1 MPLWNSSDGYGA
13 VTKTAHWLIVALFAL
28 QYAAGLTMTRLGEG
42 ERALGL
48 SGDALYDWHKTLGLV
63 ALAVAVVRLAAR
75 HVGELPPWAP
85 SLSEAERRFVHRAE
99 QVLYAAMFVL
109 PVSGFVYVMAGD
121 YGVMFAGRWELPN
134 PLPRSEALAAVA
146 RLVHIA
152 AAILLAAAL
161 AGHLG
166 LVLRH
171 TLWLRDGLLWRM
183 LPGRARR

>member
-1 MPLWNSSDGYGA
+1 
-13 VTKTAHWLIVALFAL
+13 VLFAF

-42 ERALGL
+42 ERAFGL

-63 ALAVAVVRLAAR
+63 ALAVAVVRLWAR
-75 HVGELPPWAP
+75 HVGELPPWSP
-85 SLSEAERRFVHRAE
+85 TLSEGERRFVHRAE
-99 QVLYAAMFVL
+99 RVLYAAMFVL

-121 YGVMFAGRWELPN
+121 YGVMVAGRWEMPN
-134 PLPRSEALAAVA
+134 PLPRAAALAAVG
-146 RLVHIA
+146 RWVHVG
-152 AAILLAAAL
+152 AAIVLAAAL

-183 LPGRARR
+183 LPRRR